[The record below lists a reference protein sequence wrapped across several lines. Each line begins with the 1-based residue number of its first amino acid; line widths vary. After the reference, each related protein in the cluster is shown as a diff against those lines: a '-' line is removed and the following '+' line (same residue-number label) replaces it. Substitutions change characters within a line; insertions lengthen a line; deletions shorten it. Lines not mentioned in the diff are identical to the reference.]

1 MDWISIAAVFLLA
14 AAGILLW
21 KNWKLKRDIYDF
33 AGRLE
38 KNMDAVMS
46 GGRLDPAEDIEDSLL
61 GKINEK
67 LIRADQIWKRKEQES
82 SRSRE
87 AVKELISDISH
98 QTRTPIANQK
108 ICLEILKSQNL
119 PEETRNFLE
128 KLEHQAEKL
137 EFLFQNLVK
146 LSRLE
151 AGVIQIR
158 KKEENLTQTL
168 RTAVQEVV
176 PQAAAKGIALGARV
190 EENLRVSHD
199 RKWTEEAVY
208 NLLENAVKYTKAG
221 GSILIYAGKGEFFT
235 EIHVEDTGKG
245 IKKERQA
252 QIFNR
257 FYREPEVHSEE
268 GIGIG
273 LYLVRQIAEGQ
284 GGYVEVHSEPGRGS
298 DFCICLPNGK
308 KKEG

>member
-1 MDWISIAAVFLLA
+1 M
-14 AAGILLW
+14 
-21 KNWKLKRDIYDF
+21 
-33 AGRLE
+33 
-38 KNMDAVMS
+38 
-46 GGRLDPAEDIEDSLL
+46 
-61 GKINEK
+61 
-67 LIRADQIWKRKEQES
+67 
-82 SRSRE
+82 
-87 AVKELISDISH
+87 
-98 QTRTPIANQK
+98 
-108 ICLEILKSQNL
+108 
-119 PEETRNFLE
+119 
-128 KLEHQAEKL
+128 
-137 EFLFQNLVK
+137 
-146 LSRLE
+146 
-151 AGVIQIR
+151 IQIR

-284 GGYVEVHSEPGRGS
+284 GGYVKYIQSREEGRIFVSACQMARRKKGDSHS
-298 DFCICLPNGK
+298 FVIMFK
-308 KKEG
+308 